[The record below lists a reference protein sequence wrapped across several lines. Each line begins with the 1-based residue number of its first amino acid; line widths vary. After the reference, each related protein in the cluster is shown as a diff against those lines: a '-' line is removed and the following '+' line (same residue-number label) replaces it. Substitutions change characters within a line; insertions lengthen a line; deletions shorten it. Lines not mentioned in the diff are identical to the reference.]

1 MRVLFTTL
9 NLAATRGCKQ
19 QMSALHIA
27 YISVGSNLGNKL
39 ENCRQGIQSLTQSNA
54 RLTAQSHIYQTEPV
68 DYKDQDWFI
77 NYAVEI
83 ETDLDPF
90 QLMER
95 IQKIQRKA
103 GRTHNK
109 IRFGPRILDLDIIL
123 YEDVVICS
131 PQLTIPHPR
140 MHERRFVLQPLC
152 DIDSTILHPVLRVEV
167 QSLLNT
173 LDDKEQRIRHYR

>member
-1 MRVLFTTL
+1 MP
-9 NLAATRGCKQ
+9 
-19 QMSALHIA
+19 ALHIA

-39 ENCRQGIQSLTQSNA
+39 ENCRQGIQSLTERNV
-54 RLTAQSHIYQTEPV
+54 RLTAQSYLYQTEPV

-77 NYAVEI
+77 NYAVKI
-83 ETDLDPF
+83 ETHLDPF

-95 IQKIQRKA
+95 IQTIQRKA
-103 GRTHNK
+103 GRIHDE

-123 YEDVVICS
+123 YDEVVIHS
-131 PQLTIPHPR
+131 AQLIVPHPR

-152 DIDSTILHPVLRVEV
+152 DIDPTIIHPVLRMEV

-173 LDDKEQRIRHYR
+173 LDEKAQRIRRYR

>member
-1 MRVLFTTL
+1 MP
-9 NLAATRGCKQ
+9 
-19 QMSALHIA
+19 ALHNA

-39 ENCRQGIQSLTQSNA
+39 ENCRQGIQSLTEHNVRIVAQSN
-54 RLTAQSHIYQTEPV
+54 LYQTEPV
-68 DYKDQDWFI
+68 DYKDQGWFI
-77 NYAVEI
+77 NFAVKI

-95 IQKIQRKA
+95 IQTIQRKA
-103 GRTHNK
+103 GRIHDE

-123 YEDVVICS
+123 YDEVVIHS
-131 PQLTIPHPR
+131 PQLIVPHPR

-152 DIDSTILHPVLRVEV
+152 DIDPTIIHPVLRMEV

-173 LDDKEQRIRHYR
+173 LDEKTQRIRQYR